1 MTVLALTLDLDDTL
15 WPIAPVIVRAE
26 HITHEWLER
35 HAPATAQRFG
45 VPAMRELRADVSRR
59 HPQLAHDLSQLRLI
73 ALRDALRA
81 SGDDP
86 ALAEPAFEV
95 FFAQRQQVEFYADVV
110 PALDR
115 LAARFPLL
123 ALSNGN
129 AELAATGLSRWFCG
143 AVSARSAGVAKPD
156 ARIFRSACEQLGRA
170 PAQVMHIGDDLALDV
185 DGARAAGL
193 QTAWIRRDG
202 AQPGRLTDGVGA
214 IAASPVEP
222 GGHRHL
228 QVSDLLALADLLG
241 A

>member
-15 WPIAPVIVRAE
+15 WPIAPVIERAE
-26 HITHEWLER
+26 QVTHAWLER
-35 HAPATAQRFG
+35 QAPATALRFG

-59 HPQLAHDLSQLRLI
+59 HPRLAHDLSQLRLI
-73 ALRDALRA
+73 ALRESLRA

-95 FFAQRQQVEFYADVV
+95 FFAQRQQVEFYADVI

-143 AVSARSAGVAKPD
+143 SVSARSAGVAKPD
-156 ARIFRSACEQLGRA
+156 VRIFRSACEQLGRA

-193 QTAWIRRDG
+193 QTAWVRRDG
-202 AQPGRLTDGVGA
+202 VQQPGGSTQEAGR
-214 IAASPVEP
+214 
-222 GGHRHL
+222 RHL

>member
-26 HITHEWLER
+26 QVTHQWLAQ
-35 HAPATAQRFG
+35 HAPATAQRFD
-45 VPAMRELRADVSRR
+45 VTAMRNLRADVGRR
-59 HPQLAHDLSQLRLI
+59 HPHLVHDLSQLRLI
-73 ALRDALRA
+73 ALRESLLA

-95 FFAQRQQVEFYADVV
+95 FFAQRQQVEFYADVI

-129 AELAATGLSRWFCG
+129 ADLTATGLSRWFSG
-143 AVSARSAGVAKPD
+143 AVSARSAGMSKPD
-156 ARIFRSACEQLGRA
+156 VRIFNCACEMLSRA
-170 PAQVMHIGDDLALDV
+170 AAQVMHVGDDFVLDIE
-185 DGARAAGL
+185 GARAAGM
-193 QTAWIRRDG
+193 QTAWIRRGDALQG
-202 AQPGRLTDGVGA
+202 LLMDGV
-214 IAASPVEP
+214 EP
-222 GGHRHL
+222 AMHRHL
-228 QVSDLLALADLLG
+228 QVPDLLALADLLG

>member
-1 MTVLALTLDLDDTL
+1 MTILALTLDLDDTL

-26 HITHEWLER
+26 QVTHQWLAR
-35 HAPATAQRFG
+35 RAPATAQRFD
-45 VPAMRELRADVSRR
+45 VAAMRDLRADVGRR
-59 HPQLAHDLSQLRLI
+59 HPQLVHDLSQLRLI
-73 ALRDALRA
+73 TLRESLLA

-95 FFAQRQQVEFYADVV
+95 FFAQRQQVEFYADVI

-129 AELAATGLSRWFCG
+129 AELVATGLSRWFCG
-143 AVSARSAGVAKPD
+143 SVSASSAGVAKPD

-170 PAQVMHIGDDLALDV
+170 PAQVMHIGDDFSLDI

-202 AQPGRLTDGVGA
+202 AQPGRSTDEAGQ
-214 IAASPVEP
+214 
-222 GGHRHL
+222 RHL

>member
-1 MTVLALTLDLDDTL
+1 MTILALTLDLDDTL

-26 HITHEWLER
+26 QVTHQWLAR
-35 HAPATAQRFG
+35 RAPATAQRFD
-45 VPAMRELRADVSRR
+45 VAAMRDLRADVGRR
-59 HPQLAHDLSQLRLI
+59 HPQLVHDLSQLRLI
-73 ALRDALRA
+73 TLRESLLA

-86 ALAEPAFEV
+86 ALTEPAFEV
-95 FFAQRQQVEFYADVV
+95 FFAQRQQVEFYADVI

-129 AELAATGLSRWFCG
+129 AELVATGLSRWFCG
-143 AVSARSAGVAKPD
+143 SVSASSAGVAKPD

-170 PAQVMHIGDDLALDV
+170 PAQVMHIGDDLALDI

-202 AQPGRLTDGVGA
+202 VQPGRSTDEAGQ
-214 IAASPVEP
+214 
-222 GGHRHL
+222 RHL